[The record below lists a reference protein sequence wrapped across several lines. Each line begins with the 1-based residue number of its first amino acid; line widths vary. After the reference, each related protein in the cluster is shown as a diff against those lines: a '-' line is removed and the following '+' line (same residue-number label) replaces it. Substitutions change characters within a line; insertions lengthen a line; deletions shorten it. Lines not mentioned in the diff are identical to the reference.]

1 MLNEPTMEKLRGL
14 HLETFADAWKEQGS
28 QADVQSLSFDERLGM
43 LVEAEWMARENRRLE
58 RLLREARLK
67 LGAACMEDIE
77 DGSSRGLERSV
88 MRQLT
93 QCGWVKEH
101 QNVVITGATGTGKTY
116 VACALAQ
123 GACRKGYRAIY
134 RRASRLTDE
143 LTLARAEG
151 TYLRMLAR
159 LERVDVFVIDDWGHV
174 PLKDQDRRDLL
185 EILDDRFGTRSTIMT
200 SQMPISKWHDQI
212 GDPANADAI
221 CDRILHNAHK
231 LVEKGSG
238 MDIGQCGWGKVSV
251 GMARALRIEY
261 AGACYHVINRVV
273 ERRRI
278 FSEQRDFEKFL
289 RPRFRLCGWRRT

>member
-231 LVEKGSG
+231 LVLKGPS
-238 MDIGQCGWGKVSV
+238 
-251 GMARALRIEY
+251 
-261 AGACYHVINRVV
+261 
-273 ERRRI
+273 RRK
-278 FSEQRDFEKFL
+278 SEAVKEAA
-289 RPRFRLCGWRRT
+289 

>member
-231 LVEKGSG
+231 LVLKGPS
-238 MDIGQCGWGKVSV
+238 
-251 GMARALRIEY
+251 
-261 AGACYHVINRVV
+261 
-273 ERRRI
+273 RRKA
-278 FSEQRDFEKFL
+278 EAVKEAA
-289 RPRFRLCGWRRT
+289 

>member
-14 HLETFADAWKEQGS
+14 HLETFAEAWKVQGS

-123 GACRKGYRAIY
+123 GACRKGYRAMY

-200 SQMPISKWHDQI
+200 SQIPISKWHDQI

-231 LVEKGSG
+231 LVLKGPS
-238 MDIGQCGWGKVSV
+238 
-251 GMARALRIEY
+251 
-261 AGACYHVINRVV
+261 
-273 ERRRI
+273 RRKA
-278 FSEQRDFEKFL
+278 EAVKEAA
-289 RPRFRLCGWRRT
+289 